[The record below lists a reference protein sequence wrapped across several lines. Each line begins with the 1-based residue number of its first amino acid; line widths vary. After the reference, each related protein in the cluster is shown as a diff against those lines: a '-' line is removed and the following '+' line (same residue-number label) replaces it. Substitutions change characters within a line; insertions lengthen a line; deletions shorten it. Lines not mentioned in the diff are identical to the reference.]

1 MILDVEITG
10 IAALVFNILMLAA
23 PGEKIYTV
31 IKTGK
36 YELIPI
42 FSTIRTILCA
52 TSWFIFGLYQND
64 LNLFIPNG
72 LGLLFGFFQ
81 VFVFCIFYKKRAR
94 YLPEDEDQV
103 I

>member
-1 MILDVEITG
+1 
-10 IAALVFNILMLAA
+10 MLAA

-42 FSTIRTILCA
+42 FSTIGTILCA
-52 TSWFIFGLYQND
+52 ASWFIFGLYQND

-81 VFVFCIFYKKRAR
+81 LLVYCIFYKKRAR